1 MRLVPTVGGAVVIL
15 VAVGYVVLWLVARPA
30 DQPGGRYIGE
40 IFGAEAVLLL
50 SCSLV
55 LTTLLAPIERA
66 FSGLDRV
73 AVWHK
78 WVATAAV
85 LLLVPHLALATSP
98 PDTYATSVGRA
109 LGSVALLGL
118 VVLVVWRSH
127 QSCAQP
133 ASRDRSATWRV
144 RATSDGCR
152 LTGSRGCS

>member
-1 MRLVPTVGGAVVIL
+1 MRLVPTLGGSVLIA
-15 VAVGYVVLWLVARPA
+15 VAVGSVVLWLVARPA

-73 AVWHK
+73 AVWPER
-78 WVATAAV
+78 VATAAV

-118 VVLVVWRSH
+118 VVLVVSALAPKLR
-127 QSCAQP
+127 A
-133 ASRDRSATWRV
+133 AAGRDRSATWRV
-144 RATSDGCR
+144 
-152 LTGSRGCS
+152 